1 MDWEEV
7 LSCLGKIWQKR
18 EPVEDFPELEAV
30 NSVWSESD
38 EAICGWEEGQVEQV
52 LTEELEVAGKCSGLE
67 AEGVKWLGGWQ

>member
-1 MDWEEV
+1 M
-7 LSCLGKIWQKR
+7 
-18 EPVEDFPELEAV
+18 EDFPELEAV

-38 EAICGWEEGQVEQV
+38 EAISGWEEGQVEQV